1 MTNTPGE
8 SPESLLG
15 IEYERYFAQPLAD
28 IIARGEHE
36 WLQNAPDTYGDDA
49 GEVWASDIFP
59 RFQAG
64 NLKEIDLEDLQRYAP
79 NMLQQLFGMTETPLT
94 EITL

>member
-15 IEYERYFAQPLAD
+15 IEYERYFAQPLAG
-28 IIARGEHE
+28 IFAFGEHE
-36 WLQNAPDTYGDDA
+36 WLQFAPETYGDDA

-64 NLKEIDLEDLQRYAP
+64 NLEEIDLEDLQRYTP
-79 NMLQQLFGMTETPLT
+79 NMLEQLSGMTETPLT
-94 EITL
+94 EISL